1 MYGTCWHRLLVQVV
15 TGLLQSYKS
24 DLDNETDEGF
34 WLRYML
40 GTWLRQ
46 VVDEL
51 EHT

>member
-1 MYGTCWHRLLVQVV
+1 VIIY

-24 DLDNETDEGF
+24 YLDNEIDEGF

-40 GTWLRQ
+40 STWLRQ

-51 EHT
+51 THIHEVYS

>member
-1 MYGTCWHRLLVQVV
+1 MVILVYVF
-15 TGLLQSYKS
+15 GI
-24 DLDNETDEGF
+24 

-51 EHT
+51 THT

>member
-1 MYGTCWHRLLVQVV
+1 MVILVYVF
-15 TGLLQSYKS
+15 GI
-24 DLDNETDEGF
+24 

-51 EHT
+51 AHMVETSS

>member
-1 MYGTCWHRLLVQVV
+1 MVILVYVF
-15 TGLLQSYKS
+15 SI
-24 DLDNETDEGF
+24 

-51 EHT
+51 AHT

>member
-1 MYGTCWHRLLVQVV
+1 MVILIYVFGI
-15 TGLLQSYKS
+15 
-24 DLDNETDEGF
+24 

-51 EHT
+51 AHT

>member
-1 MYGTCWHRLLVQVV
+1 MQSYTPSR
-15 TGLLQSYKS
+15 LQSYKS
-24 DLDNETDEGF
+24 YFDDEIDEGF

-51 EHT
+51 AHT

>member
-1 MYGTCWHRLLVQVV
+1 MRSYTP
-15 TGLLQSYKS
+15 GLLQSYKL
-24 DLDNETDEGF
+24 DLDNEIDEEF

-51 EHT
+51 AHT

>member
-1 MYGTCWHRLLVQVV
+1 MIIYTRYIIE
-15 TGLLQSYKS
+15 LQIRFGC
-24 DLDNETDEGF
+24 EIDEGF

-51 EHT
+51 AHT